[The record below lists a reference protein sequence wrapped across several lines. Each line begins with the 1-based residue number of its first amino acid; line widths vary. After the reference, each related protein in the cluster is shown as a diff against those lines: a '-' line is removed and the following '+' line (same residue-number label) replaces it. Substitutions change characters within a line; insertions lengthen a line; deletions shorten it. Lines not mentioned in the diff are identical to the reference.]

1 MAGQPRND
9 TQFWSPRGSIAR
21 QLLNQPRPNRHEYSY
36 NQPLLGIVYPDLPLH
51 PDMLEVFQE
60 TPYAALLR
68 PPYTFRPVDSHGW
81 FIINDSSLLPTFE
94 SEGQVTDGEGRYL
107 GQVVGDAT
115 ALLERASLRAGIT
128 SPLYQS
134 SSMELGNRSEPSS
147 AGSFMT
153 NPWPNSREQPSN
165 LATPGSPRASFAS
178 RSETLVAR
186 SDSGCSNTEADSHV
200 PPVCDRKF
208 DVGVPLM

>member
-1 MAGQPRND
+1 MAGRPRHD
-9 TQFWSPRGSIAR
+9 TQYWSPRGSIAQ
-21 QLLNQPRPNRHEYSY
+21 QLFNQPRPNRHEYSY
-36 NQPLLGIVYPDLPLH
+36 NQPPLGIVYPDLPLH

-60 TPYAALLR
+60 TPYAALVR
-68 PPYTFRPVDSHGW
+68 PPYRFRPVDSHGW
-81 FIINDSSLLPTFE
+81 FIVNDSSLLPTFE

-115 ALLERASLRAGIT
+115 ALLERASLRAGTT

-147 AGSFMT
+147 ADSFMT
-153 NPWPNSREQPSN
+153 NPPSLSREQPSN
-165 LATPGSPRASFAS
+165 LATPGSPSAGFAS
-178 RSETLVAR
+178 RAETLVAQY
-186 SDSGCSNTEADSHV
+186 SGYPSTEADSH
-200 PPVCDRKF
+200 PLPVCDRKF